1 MAVARALTA
10 DQRAEIFGRLVARNR
25 IVGALRIAVPAA
37 GVLAGLLLLGQ
48 IWLADIE
55 SQYGISG
62 IRIDRGNMVVETPQ
76 YSEIGSDGSRYL
88 VAARD
93 ARTPLAHPGEIVMT
107 EPRLSFIRP
116 EKSPMHARAE
126 TGTVD
131 TDRHYVSAPGLVSVT
146 SDDGLYGT
154 MRNVRADM
162 RAQITLAD
170 GPVDL
175 TFPDGSHLT
184 AANLRFDGTTD
195 LWSFDRATLVVPNL
209 PVKTVSWMNVFAVFE
224 QAQPEKTQ

>member
-25 IVGALRIAVPAA
+25 FVGVLRIAVPAA
-37 GVLAGLLLLGQ
+37 GVLAALLLLGQ
-48 IWLADIE
+48 IWLANIE
-55 SQYGISG
+55 SQYGVSG

-93 ARTPLAHPGEIVMT
+93 ARTPLAHPGVIEMS
-107 EPRLSFIRP
+107 EPSLSFIRP
-116 EKSPMHARAE
+116 QRSPMHAHAAS
-126 TGTVD
+126 GTVD
-131 TDRHYVSAPGLVSVT
+131 TDRHYVTAPGLVSVT

-154 MRNVRADM
+154 MQNVRADM
-162 RAQITLAD
+162 RAQVTVAD

-184 AANLRFDGTTD
+184 ADNLRFDGSTA

-209 PVKTVSWMNVFAVFE
+209 PVRTVSWMNVFAVFDE
-224 QAQPEKTQ
+224 DQPETVR